1 MEIGSLVR
9 VKEITANHGQ
19 DRGKMAVVVS
29 IRLNDYGQVCKL
41 HFFDRDFRFDEY
53 HVGRLEVVNAVH

>member
-1 MEIGSLVR
+1 
-9 VKEITANHGQ
+9 
-19 DRGKMAVVVS
+19 MAVVVS

>member
-1 MEIGSLVR
+1 MKIGSLVR
-9 VKEITANHGQ
+9 VKEITANHDQ

-29 IRLNDYGQVCKL
+29 IRLNDHGQVCKL
-41 HFFDRDFRFDEY
+41 HFFDHNFRFDEY